1 MGLSQGACT
10 PCLQDDAAEIASLP
24 ELVSDSESEED
35 DEDCL
40 LDSLGNLQTNFRGA
54 CSLTVSQHRI
64 HCIWRVRSWV
74 LLRGNEQGSPE

>member
-1 MGLSQGACT
+1 MGLSQRACT

-24 ELVSDSESEED
+24 ELVSDSEPEEN

-54 CSLTVSQHRI
+54 CSLTVSQHRLQRI
-64 HCIWRVRSWV
+64 RRAAPHSAD
-74 LLRGNEQGSPE
+74 EEPH